1 MDLCYY
7 YCCYKYLLVHTHHWN
22 LEEVNNPKHLLKL
35 VYSFE
40 IKKILILQRL
50 HPAVYFNPT
59 YSS

>member
-40 IKKILILQRL
+40 KKIINFAEIT
-50 HPAVYFNPT
+50 PCCIF
-59 YSS
+59 